1 MARTVQV
8 LSSKGDRH
16 YAVTIGDDGKAVSCD
31 QECKGWF
38 HNQKCRHLAD
48 GERLHR
54 EQEERD
60 AKTGRQ

>member
-16 YAVTIGDDGKAVSCD
+16 YTVTIDDTGKATACD

-48 GERLHR
+48 AERLHQ
-54 EQEERD
+54 EQE
-60 AKTGRQ
+60 AKEKKGP

>member
-1 MARTVQV
+1 MSKRTVQV

-16 YAVTIGDDGKAVSCD
+16 YTVTVEDGKATSCD

-48 GERLHR
+48 AERLDR
-54 EQEERD
+54 EQT
-60 AKTGRQ
+60 AKETKGTR